1 MNANPI
7 EDLNVFLIEAPAA
20 VVFFLM
26 RDVLRH
32 GMGRGWLTLIAAPY
46 PSCQAKA
53 ESCFRIRDE
62 ELAFNSRMTSA
73 SIRVFG
79 TFSRR

>member
-32 GMGRGWLTLIAAPY
+32 GMGRGWLTLIAAHHP
-46 PSCQAKA
+46 AKRRRKA
-53 ESCFRIRDE
+53 AFESAMR
-62 ELAFNSRMTSA
+62 SWP
-73 SIRVFG
+73 SIRA
-79 TFSRR
+79 